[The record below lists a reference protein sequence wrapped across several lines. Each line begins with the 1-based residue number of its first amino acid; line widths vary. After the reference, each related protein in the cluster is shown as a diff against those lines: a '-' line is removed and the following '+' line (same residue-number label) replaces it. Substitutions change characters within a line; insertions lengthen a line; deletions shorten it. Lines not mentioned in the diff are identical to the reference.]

1 MSSNPINI
9 PGIPS
14 LPKMGYYDSNIGGIS
29 NNKENDA
36 NYTSYTKLT
45 RNLTNS
51 CTNNLS
57 GKSLHNSNGI
67 YNSNNPN
74 IKNYLP
80 DGSNTN
86 SLDIPYYLAKS
97 GVLINNPLSQG
108 NNLDN
113 AVKNSCGTNQQNI
126 VNQIQYLT
134 CQLEAARNRVYE
146 SSKFSLTETSDL
158 KSIFDKFKNLKIFLI
173 IIFVLSIYLGL
184 TGFFGSIDLG
194 PNIFNAIESNSK
206 FNISYWVGLL
216 LGLSIPIIVLCT
228 ILSREICT
236 NLSDLEKYEIT
247 NNAYGNDKKNV
258 SSSAKAFD
266 ILTLLLFIF
275 LIYGFVAVLFTIKK
289 GAFSSI
295 MYTILV
301 GSILFIIAIF
311 IYVLYAFIPFFNT
324 TDPENMMKTEAR
336 PLRLFID
343 NQNDISTIHTNQ
355 VEDSRLRKGFFVTF
369 IVIFIL
375 AIIFFMLK
383 SSNAFLNGL
392 LGSSAIL
399 ILPILWVFNF
409 ILIIKY
415 FYIYPIFLIIMR
427 FFRYIFMSILY
438 ILYEKNSSL
447 KDRFSDD
454 LINQLENF
462 KNYTPTWGLLGID
475 EFKLLLNVFG
485 YENIFSKKII
495 PDSNN
500 SKNITNNKFVA
511 SGTIFAFLF
520 ALKDSGNRRGIIY
533 SAILLG
539 LTLIICSIILFGI
552 VKVQNNN

>member
-1 MSSNPINI
+1 MSSSPINI

-14 LPKMGYYDSNIGGIS
+14 LPKMGYYDSNSDGIS

-36 NYTSYTKLT
+36 NYTSYTRLT

-51 CTNNLS
+51 CANNLS
-57 GKSLHNSNGI
+57 GKSLHNSSGI

-74 IKNYLP
+74 IKNFLP
-80 DGSNTN
+80 NGSNTN

-97 GVLINNPLSQG
+97 GVLINNPLSQT
-108 NNLDN
+108 NNLDS
-113 AVKNSCGTNQQNI
+113 AVKNSCSANQQNI

-134 CQLEAARNRVYE
+134 CQLESARNRVYE
-146 SSKFSLTETSDL
+146 SSKFSLTGGGDL
-158 KSIFDKFKNLKIFLI
+158 KSIFEKFKNLKIFLI

-206 FNISYWVGLL
+206 FNLSYWIGLL

-228 ILSREICT
+228 VLSKEICA
-236 NLSDLEKYEIT
+236 NLNNLEKYEIT

-258 SSSAKAFD
+258 SSSAKNFD
-266 ILTLLLFIF
+266 ILTLVLFIF

-289 GAFSSI
+289 NAFSGI
-295 MYTILV
+295 IYTVLI
-301 GSILFIIAIF
+301 GSILFIIAVF

-324 TDPENMMKTEAR
+324 TDPDNMMKTDAR

-343 NQNDISTIHTNQ
+343 NQKDVSTIHSNQ
-355 VEDSRLRKGFFVTF
+355 VEDGRLRKGFFITF

-375 AIIFFMLK
+375 AIIFFILK

-427 FFRYIFMSILY
+427 FFRYIFMSIIY
-438 ILYEKNSSL
+438 IMYEKNSSL
-447 KDRFSDD
+447 KDRFSED

-462 KNYTPTWGLLGID
+462 KNYTPTWGLVGID

-500 SKNITNNKFVA
+500 SKNITNNKFVS

-520 ALKDSGNRRGIIY
+520 ALKDSGNKRGIIY

-552 VKVQNNN
+552 IKVQKN